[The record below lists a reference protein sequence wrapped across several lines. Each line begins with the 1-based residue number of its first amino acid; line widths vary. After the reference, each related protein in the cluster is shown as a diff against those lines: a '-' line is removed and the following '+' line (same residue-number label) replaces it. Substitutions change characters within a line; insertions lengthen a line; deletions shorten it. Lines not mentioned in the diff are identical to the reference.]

1 MPKLSLESIAY
12 TNIRQKIIS
21 CEYLPGTVLSENE
34 LAIEFNMSRTPIRS
48 ALSHLESEGFIVYF
62 NKRGIL
68 VKDISHKELVHI
80 YESILALQL
89 YVLDQAVLRQYTFDE
104 TKLKSYLDI
113 QIEASQKND
122 YKVYIENSVLFR
134 RTVISAANNDT
145 MLNMID
151 SYKDKVIMKS
161 LLHWK
166 QTPHLQHYS
175 ANRINQSVYE
185 SILKGN
191 FGEAKQSLIEAFEK
205 ILYRTAMDVPGFDS

>member
-34 LAIEFNMSRTPIRS
+34 LAIEFNMSRTPIRAAIS
-48 ALSHLESEGFIVYF
+48 QLESEGFIVSF

-68 VKDISHKELVHI
+68 VKDLSHKELIHI

-89 YVLDQAVLRQYTFDE
+89 YVLDQAVLREFSFDTE
-104 TKLKSYLDI
+104 KLKAYLDI
-113 QIEASQKND
+113 QLEASQKND
-122 YKVYIENSVLFR
+122 YKAYLENNVMFR
-134 RTVISAANNDT
+134 RTVISAAHNDT

-151 SYKDKVIMKS
+151 SYKDKMIMKS

-175 ANRINQSVYE
+175 ANRINKSVYE
-185 SILKGN
+185 SIVKGN
-191 FGEAKQSLIEAFEK
+191 FGEAKQCLVEAFEK
-205 ILYRTAMDVPGFDS
+205 VLYRTAMDVPGFDS